1 MSKFLKY
8 LIIFLIVSIN
18 YTYAFDKEELE
29 TYTDAITEAQESFSK
44 LSEAKSEEGK
54 ILDEAINKINE
65 ATSYV
70 EKNLDVNNNKE
81 AIKALE
87 YVEKS
92 LTDIENFIPP
102 EFSSD
107 MSKIDTSIF
116 TKDEMDLIT
125 EITNEMKSNKEEKLV
140 DLVNNMVDLNE
151 NGLSTLDISKNLNEL
166 GIKTVNLSIELDKRK
181 EMESWSKEQWADS
194 YKGSI
199 LTSTGEEVI
208 TDKEIKGKVT
218 ELENKLISNNQK
230 ILEKATSLDELKSKI
245 DPLNSEITNLKS
257 QKDNLTIQYNQELL
271 KQSNLLA
278 VNDMTE
284 SKKITDNLNKEI
296 ENLSKNLSQKEQN
309 VLNFNN
315 QVKELDLELNA
326 NITLTTNLTSQI
338 NTLNSNL
345 LESKSLISKKEVQL
359 EQFKKTRSNLDKE
372 IKTLN
377 DEIKSASVERD
388 FIETKFEK
396 SIDKEVE
403 AFKHYATA
411 LSDYELG
418 TPEYIRDAQ
427 FSLREVSVI
436 TDNDPKAQRIFD
448 LQKYG
453 LEAGLSKEYIDKG
466 IQSIKN
472 DDWDAQK
479 NIYRDLIDGMAKNPN
494 WTVDKLSEAE
504 LNVAILEDKAVQE
517 AVQIANEGAATRL
530 QVNQIINE
538 KISPYQAMA
547 SLNPNKLSGFASVNT
562 LGSYVPAYYVE
573 EHLAFKNELNNL
585 VKSNSDI
592 NSYNKEINELKNQI
606 DGLNLKNSE
615 ITGKMMNEYNFING
629 AVKSSKEH
637 IEFWENTVGPN
648 GNIDRKNQ
656 IFLDRAG
663 IINPNDWEEVSP
675 KLSNLRQEQGWNSG
689 YGKEIQAFADYQFSK
704 TVALNNFT
712 KQVEDFNKKNPQIL
726 ARDLNNQILS
736 KEQQIKAIENSLHD
750 DAKESLLKSYEEAKT
765 NIEKITEAEIAKAP
779 NYNYKERI
787 DVIIDDVPTW
797 GGEEKNRV
805 AEAISGH
812 SFGSY
817 KGVTDLNRGAAVRAA
832 LSGKED
838 FNAFTEVAK
847 ELAEMDEKTSFPGN
861 PYFERS
867 NIRAAAVLRSKK
879 YDWVD
884 NYQYS
889 KGIYNPVELTTEERS
904 KVEGALKGILAE
916 DNPKLNVLNQKITN
930 LNNQVK
936 SNTQNLTSLPNDIS
950 KIETEL
956 NSLKSNEKTL
966 ENQVKD
972 LQKQFTSNEINI
984 ANKREELKDLQ
995 DKLSPI
1001 TNEITELQNQKNEL
1015 SNKLNEQVS
1024 ILNDKLISSDKAKVD
1039 ALNLKTQFE
1048 NQLTNLN
1055 TQVDQY
1061 QKESVEINSQ
1071 LSVLNNELEELKVET
1086 PEIANQ
1092 IDNLN
1097 KDIANFIDVKADL
1110 ALAEAK
1116 KNNINIEEKV
1126 IDKVKTM
1133 ENKSIITINGTE
1145 TFRVVDNNALMDNK
1159 GNFNVPT
1166 GTLTVKGNVYTAGAV
1181 QPEKLFS
1188 FSKLNTEV
1196 EINSKLSNLEKDY
1209 ELGKITEEQ
1218 FKNERNSINALRNN
1232 ASVEFSQLASAQL
1245 STTGTLKGG
1254 EQKFTGNTL
1263 GSWVLVNATT
1273 GEQMKNPLTGHK
1285 GGIVGTADVL
1295 GPNGAFGQQATS
1307 FGGMYVLEGLAGQ
1320 TGNVASRCGG
1330 GGCKF
1335 DVDTMRVLGPNNIEN
1350 NIFNERGEG
1359 LFQSAFTS
1367 AELNEIEKDGMT
1379 TLQRQHAIEHAVKNN
1394 INFDAS
1400 ALVSEESLST
1410 QAAGLA
1416 YAAKNNINVTEINKV
1431 AGSYSKFKTDNFKE
1445 AVKSTVT
1452 YSGKDF
1458 SLNNATAST
1467 ASDAA
1472 SSATSAASSVAS
1484 EVSQTASAAASSAAQ
1499 QAATAAAAAAQEI
1512 SQEVAQ
1518 AAQEA
1523 AAEATAAASSVIT
1536 GNDVAAL
1543 SQLANDALGA
1553 WVLVDAATGK
1563 QMTNPVT
1570 GYSGSSVCTA
1580 SHCGAA
1586 GAGGKAA
1593 AEFGGVYVLE
1603 RLADPDT
1610 GNVAGSCAGG
1620 DCQFDLGND

>member
-18 YTYAFDKEELE
+18 YTYAFDKEALE

-70 EKNLDVNNNKE
+70 EKSLDVNNNKE

-326 NITLTTNLTSQI
+326 NITLATNLTSQI

-388 FIETKFEK
+388 FIETKFER

-403 AFKHYATA
+403 AFKHYAVA

-418 TPEYIRDAQ
+418 TPEYIREAQ

-494 WTVDKLSEAE
+494 WTVDKLTEAE
-504 LNVAILEDKAVQE
+504 LNVAILEDKAIQE

-538 KISPYQAMA
+538 KTSQFKDLAE
-547 SLNPNKLSGFASVNT
+547 LNT
-562 LGSYVPAYYVE
+562 LSLKSAAIAPYMKEYSVYNTELNKILSNNVNY
-573 EHLAFKNELNNL
+573 KNNELKLNELQKQLDDLRNNPSKFTRSFEQERQSILETVRAQESELNRLRNLPSAQKYQRNNWDKIMNLNLNVHNLKNQANSLTGSRAIYTEQSKLNIEMSKLQGNLNSERWEAERNVRNNL
-585 VKSNSDI
+585 VKS
-592 NSYNKEINELKNQI
+592 
-606 DGLNLKNSE
+606 
-615 ITGKMMNEYNFING
+615 
-629 AVKSSKEH
+629 V
-637 IEFWENTVGPN
+637 
-648 GNIDRKNQ
+648 
-656 IFLDRAG
+656 
-663 IINPNDWEEVSP
+663 
-675 KLSNLRQEQGWNSG
+675 
-689 YGKEIQAFADYQFSK
+689 
-704 TVALNNFT
+704 
-712 KQVEDFNKKNPQIL
+712 
-726 ARDLNNQILS
+726 
-736 KEQQIKAIENSLHD
+736 
-750 DAKESLLKSYEEAKT
+750 EEAKL
-765 NIEKITEAEIAKAP
+765 NVEQITKEEIAKAP
-779 NYNYKERI
+779 NYNYKEKI
-787 DVIIDDVPTW
+787 EAIIDDVPTW
-797 GGEEKNRV
+797 GNQEKNRV
-805 AEAISGH
+805 NEAILGH
-812 SFGSY
+812 SLGSY
-817 KGVTDLNRGAAVRAA
+817 QGVTDKNRGAAVRAA
-832 LSGKED
+832 LSGEED
-838 FNAFTEVAK
+838 FEAFTEVAK
-847 ELAEMDEKTSFPGN
+847 EIADTNQDYKGTYAA
-861 PYFERS
+861 YFNSS
-867 NIRAAAVLRSKK
+867 NVRTAAILRSKK
-879 YDWVD
+879 YDYIND
-884 NYQYS
+884 YQYQ
-889 KGIYNPVELTTEERS
+889 KGLTNKIELTSQEKS

-936 SNTQNLTSLPNDIS
+936 SNTQNLASLPNDIS
-950 KIETEL
+950 KIESEL

-984 ANKREELKDLQ
+984 VNKREELNDLQ

-1024 ILNDKLISSDKAKVD
+1024 ILNDKLISSDKAKAD

-1394 INFDAS
+1394 IDFDAS

-1563 QMTNPVT
+1563 QMTNPLT
-1570 GYSGSSVCTA
+1570 GASGGSVCTA

-1586 GAGGKAA
+1586 GAAGKAA

-1610 GNVAGSCAGG
+1610 GNVASSCGSG
-1620 DCQFDLGND
+1620 DCEFDLGND

>member
-1 MSKFLKY
+1 MNKFLKY

-18 YTYAFDKEELE
+18 YTYALDKEELE

-70 EKNLDVNNNKE
+70 EKSLDVNNNKE

-199 LTSTGEEVI
+199 LTSTGEQVI

-230 ILEKATSLDELKSKI
+230 ILEKTTSLDELKSKI

-278 VNDMTE
+278 VNDITE
-284 SKKITDNLNKEI
+284 SKKITSNLNKEI
-296 ENLSKNLSQKEQN
+296 ENLSKNLNQKEQS
-309 VLNFNN
+309 VFNFNN

-326 NITLTTNLTSQI
+326 NITLATNLTSQI

-388 FIETKFEK
+388 FIETKFER

-479 NIYRDLIDGMAKNPN
+479 NIYRDIIDGMAKNPD

-504 LNVAILEDKAVQE
+504 LNVAILEDKAIQE
-517 AVQIANEGAATRL
+517 AVQVANEGAATRL

-538 KISPYQAMA
+538 KTSQFKDLAE
-547 SLNPNKLSGFASVNT
+547 LNT
-562 LGSYVPAYYVE
+562 LSLKSAAIAPYMKEYSVYNTELNKILSNNVNY
-573 EHLAFKNELNNL
+573 KNNELKLNELQKQLDDLRNNPSKFTRSFEQERQSILETVRAQESELNRLRNLPSAQKYQRNNWDKIMNLNLNVHNLKNQANSLTGSRAIYTEQSKLNIEISKIQGNLNSERWEAERNVRNNL
-585 VKSNSDI
+585 VKS
-592 NSYNKEINELKNQI
+592 
-606 DGLNLKNSE
+606 
-615 ITGKMMNEYNFING
+615 
-629 AVKSSKEH
+629 V
-637 IEFWENTVGPN
+637 
-648 GNIDRKNQ
+648 
-656 IFLDRAG
+656 
-663 IINPNDWEEVSP
+663 
-675 KLSNLRQEQGWNSG
+675 
-689 YGKEIQAFADYQFSK
+689 
-704 TVALNNFT
+704 
-712 KQVEDFNKKNPQIL
+712 
-726 ARDLNNQILS
+726 
-736 KEQQIKAIENSLHD
+736 
-750 DAKESLLKSYEEAKT
+750 EEAKL
-765 NIEKITEAEIAKAP
+765 NVEQITKEEIAKAP
-779 NYNYKERI
+779 NYNYKEKI
-787 DVIIDDVPTW
+787 EAIIDDVPTW
-797 GGEEKNRV
+797 GNQEKNRV
-805 AEAISGH
+805 NEAILGH

-817 KGVTDLNRGAAVRAA
+817 QGVTDKNRGAAVRAA
-832 LSGKED
+832 LSGEED
-838 FNAFTEVAK
+838 FEAFTEVAK
-847 ELAEMDEKTSFPGN
+847 EIADTNQDYKGTYAA
-861 PYFERS
+861 YFNSS
-867 NIRAAAVLRSKK
+867 NVRTAAILRSKK
-879 YDWVD
+879 YDYIND
-884 NYQYS
+884 YQYQ
-889 KGIYNPVELTTEERS
+889 KGLTNKIELTSQEKS
-904 KVEGALKGILAE
+904 KVEGALKDILAE

-936 SNTQNLTSLPNDIS
+936 LNTQNLTSLPNDIS

-984 ANKREELKDLQ
+984 VNKREELKDLQ

-1024 ILNDKLISSDKAKVD
+1024 ILNDKLISSDKAKAD
-1039 ALNLKTQFE
+1039 ALNLKSQFE

-1133 ENKSIITINGTE
+1133 ENKSIITIKGTE
-1145 TFRVVDNNALMDNK
+1145 TFRVVDNSVLMDSK
-1159 GNFNVPT
+1159 GNFNIPT

-1320 TGNVASRCGG
+1320 SGNVASRCGG

-1379 TLQRQHAIEHAVKNN
+1379 TLQRQHAIEYAVKND

-1410 QAAGLA
+1410 QVAGLA

-1431 AGSYSKFKTDNFKE
+1431 AGSYSKFKAENFKD

-1452 YSGKDF
+1452 YSGEAF
-1458 SLNNATAST
+1458 SINNATAST

-1472 SSATSAASSVAS
+1472 SSATSAASSVTS
-1484 EVSQTASAAASSAAQ
+1484 ELSQTASAAAS
-1499 QAATAAAAAAQEI
+1499 AAAAAAQEV

-1586 GAGGKAA
+1586 GAAGKAA

-1620 DCQFDLGND
+1620 DCQFDLGNDKK